1 MEDPQHFFRCYERQ
15 RVEDD
20 ILPKSLGIRYPRP
33 TLHLVCERLL
43 DPVLF
48 FSLLIYIYNTDT
60 YIYVLP
66 LPLV

>member
-1 MEDPQHFFRCYERQ
+1 MDDPQQFFRCYERQ
-15 RVEDD
+15 RDKDD
-20 ILPKSLGIRYPRP
+20 ILRP
-33 TLHLVCERLL
+33 TLNLVCERLL

-66 LPLV
+66 LPLVLSVIIN